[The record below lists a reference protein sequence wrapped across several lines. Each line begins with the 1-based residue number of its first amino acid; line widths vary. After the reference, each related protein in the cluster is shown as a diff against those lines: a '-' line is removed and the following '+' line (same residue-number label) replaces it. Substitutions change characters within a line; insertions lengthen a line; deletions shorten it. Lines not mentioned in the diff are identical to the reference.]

1 MFKKTSAPS
10 RLVWALPL
18 LVLAFMALSLP
29 ASAQSEAEP
38 ELKTP
43 DAIKEVEISPG
54 TTSSGAAGAAGKSE
68 SGVCERPEQW
78 LYARAYEQGDMAF
91 HGSKVWKAIKDNTGD
106 MPGMNEPPSWELVDG
121 HCAVTGQ

>member
-54 TTSSGAAGAAGKSE
+54 TTSSGAAGKSE

-78 LYARAYEQGDMAF
+78 LYARAYEKGDMAF

>member
-1 MFKKTSAPS
+1 MFKKISAPADLA
-10 RLVWALPL
+10 RALP
-18 LVLAFMALSLP
+18 VLFLALWALSLP
-29 ASAQSEAEP
+29 VNAQSEAEP

-54 TTSSGAAGAAGKSE
+54 TTRSGAAGAAGKSE